1 MEKPFSKI
9 VPQPWFQIALL
20 LGFCVLIYFINLGQ
34 WDLWN
39 PDEPR
44 YGQVAKEMV
53 TGGDWI
59 LMHYNGEVY
68 SDKPPLFFW
77 LIGLSSYLWHGFTS
91 FAIRFP
97 AAFFGTLTVL
107 LTFLLGRV
115 LFHSLIGFFSGL
127 ILVTSIQFAYLSVR
141 ANIDTTLTFF
151 ITASLLCIF
160 LWYRN
165 RPPHPQGESKNVG
178 GSPLSVGEREAVR
191 EGFFRHGNSKN
202 LFIYGFYVA
211 MAFATLAKG
220 PVGFILP
227 LLVTLVYLALQ
238 KDWKGIKEMRLLPG
252 MLLFLGIVLCWY
264 LPAVWKGGR
273 DYLNETLLVH
283 SINRYSQGW
292 AKTRPIYYYLS
303 DFPVNFLPWILFLPS
318 AFVYAYSRENLEGRR
333 EFLFLTVW
341 FAVIFIFFS
350 LSKGKRTLYLLPLFP
365 AASLLVGKLLHDFVS
380 SQNGHFRKE
389 WVFVPIYVLMGMMLV
404 AGTVLPWI
412 VSVNFPSYLNGSLPL
427 AFLLVGGSLV
437 LFVLYRVKNH
447 RALFLLF
454 IGIVAAGYFYST
466 RAIFPLVNRSKSARF
481 ISQEITSRI
490 QPGEKLAVYGRVS
503 TAPFNFY
510 TGIVPILD
518 LADPVSLL
526 QFLNAS
532 ERVFCLMTLDAW
544 RQLQKM
550 EGGRSLHLIA
560 RHPVGGKDVV
570 LISNRLDQGRNL

>member
-1 MEKPFSKI
+1 MEKRFSKI
-9 VPQPWFQIALL
+9 VPQPWVEVALL
-20 LGFCVLIYFINLGQ
+20 LGICVVIYFINLGQ

-53 TGGDWI
+53 TRGDWI

-77 LIGLSSYLWHGFTS
+77 SIALSSYLWHGFTS

-107 LTFLLGRV
+107 FTFLLGRI
-115 LFHSLIGFFSGL
+115 LFHSRIGFFSGL

-151 ITASLLCIF
+151 ITASLLCFF

-165 RPPHPQGESKNVG
+165 RPPHP
-178 GSPLSVGEREAVR
+178 SPLPNGEREAVR
-191 EGFFRHGNSKN
+191 GGFVGDGNSKN

-211 MAFATLAKG
+211 IAFATLAKG

-227 LLVTLVYLALQ
+227 LLVCLVYLVLR
-238 KDWKGIKEMRLLPG
+238 KDWRGIKEMRLLPG
-252 MLLFLGIVLCWY
+252 MLLFIGIVLCWY

-292 AKTRPIYYYLS
+292 AKPRPIYYYLS
-303 DFPVNFLPWILFLPS
+303 DFPINYFPWILFLPS
-318 AFVYAYSRENLEGRR
+318 AFVYVYSRKNLEKRR

-365 AASLLVGKLLHDFVS
+365 AASLLVGKLLQDFIS
-380 SQNGHFRKE
+380 SQIDHFKKE
-389 WVFVPIYVLMGMMLV
+389 WVFLPIYVLMGMMLV
-404 AGTVLPWI
+404 TGAIFPWI
-412 VSVNFPSYLNGSLPL
+412 VSVKIPSYLNASLPL
-427 AFLLVGGSLV
+427 AFLLVGGGLAM
-437 LFVLYRVKNH
+437 FVLYRFKNH

-454 IGIVAAGYFYST
+454 IGIVATGYFYST

-481 ISQEITSRI
+481 ISQEVTSRI

-503 TAPFNFY
+503 TAPYNFY

-518 LADPVSLL
+518 LADPESLF

-532 ERVFCLMTLDAW
+532 ERVFCLMTLDEW

-550 EGGRSLHLIA
+550 EGRRPLHLIA